1 MPSRILD
8 FQTPCQILLQSFPN
22 TRIISTI
29 PFKVFGCLAFVH
41 VHQQH
46 RDKLDPRAL
55 KCIFLGY
62 SPTQKGYKC
71 YSPVTKQFYHSMDVT
86 FFEQQPYFSKSDIQG
101 ETNFIQEYQLWDI
114 EESSH
119 FSPNS
124 LTNPAHHFMNPF
136 LLKIFSLSLL
146 TS

>member
-1 MPSRILD
+1 MIISLSHGVVHQSSYVNTPQQNGIAERKNRHLLDVARSLMFSTHVPKFFWGEAILTAAYLINRMPSRILD

-55 KCIFLGY
+55 TCIFLWY
-62 SPTQKGYKC
+62 SPTQK
-71 YSPVTKQFYHSMDVT
+71 
-86 FFEQQPYFSKSDIQG
+86 
-101 ETNFIQEYQLWDI
+101 
-114 EESSH
+114 
-119 FSPNS
+119 
-124 LTNPAHHFMNPF
+124 
-136 LLKIFSLSLL
+136 
-146 TS
+146 